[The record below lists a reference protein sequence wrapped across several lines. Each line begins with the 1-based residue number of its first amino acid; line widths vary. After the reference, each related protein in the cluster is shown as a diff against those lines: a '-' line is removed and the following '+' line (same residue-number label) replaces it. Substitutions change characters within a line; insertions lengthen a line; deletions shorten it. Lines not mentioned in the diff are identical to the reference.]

1 MTMADIN
8 LIPPEW
14 VAKRR
19 SRTRLR
25 LWAVV
30 CIVYVV
36 GLVTA
41 VASAYVLWNGGDA
54 QLEHDL
60 AATKERL
67 GQTNQRVLQMRREVA
82 QATTALQAGRV
93 VACQPD
99 WSKLLTMVSANLG
112 DEVVLTTCRLVALD
126 RDRRDLVEGLG
137 RQTTPASLPQ
147 LLADGAHQLQL
158 SGFGRSQTAISNFI
172 LRLEKLGL
180 FASTRRL
187 ESNRKEFLG
196 SDAIAFSVECT
207 F

>member
-1 MTMADIN
+1 MADVN

-19 SRTRLR
+19 SRTHLR
-25 LWAVV
+25 LWAGI

-36 GLVTA
+36 GLVVA
-41 VASAYVLWNGGDA
+41 VASAYVVWSGGDA
-54 QLEHDL
+54 RLEQDL

-93 VACQPD
+93 IACQPD
-99 WSKLLTMVSANLG
+99 WSKLLTMVSENLG

-126 RDRRDLVEGLG
+126 KEHRDLVEGMG

-158 SGFGRSQTAISNFI
+158 GGFGRSQTAISNFI

-196 SDAIAFSVECT
+196 TDAIAFSVECT

>member
-1 MTMADIN
+1 MADIN

-19 SRTRLR
+19 SRARLR
-25 LWAVV
+25 LWAGICV
-30 CIVYVV
+30 VYVT
-36 GLVTA
+36 GLVVA
-41 VASAYVLWNGGDA
+41 VASVCLLWSDGDA
-54 QLEHDL
+54 PLERDL
-60 AATKERL
+60 AATRERL
-67 GQTNQRVLQMRREVA
+67 GQTHQRVLQMRREVA

-93 VACQPD
+93 IACQPD
-99 WSKLLTMVSANLG
+99 WSRLLTMVSANLG

-126 RDRRDLVEGLG
+126 KEHKNLMEGLG

-147 LLADGAHQLQL
+147 LLADGSHQLEL
-158 SGFGRSQTAISNFI
+158 RGFGRSQTAVSNFV

-180 FASTRRL
+180 FASTHRV

-196 SDAIAFSVECT
+196 AGAIAFSVECI